1 MLVDRLRHR
10 VDIVWQQTLE
20 LSCSYDQFEY
30 LKTYIYF
37 SEILLELLTKQNYL
51 EMISI
56 WISIPLQVWWE
67 HIENICYHENYTIIS
82 WTFHGTLYLGGGLL
96 CCFVYILL
104 NNRPSITDHVQIWE
118 PVTHMYIN
126 TYAHI
131 YFHTQQCINVWRIN
145 VIKTLHEFAATWL
158 WFRVFSLLLL
168 YTN

>member
-67 HIENICYHENYTIIS
+67 HIEKYLLSRKLYDYFLNIS
-82 WTFHGTLYLGGGLL
+82 WYAISRWWPFMLFCLYFIEQQTFYYWPCPNLRAG
-96 CCFVYILL
+96 
-104 NNRPSITDHVQIWE
+104 
-118 PVTHMYIN
+118 N
-126 TYAHI
+126 TYVHK
-131 YFHTQQCINVWRIN
+131 YVRTYLFSH
-145 VIKTLHEFAATWL
+145 ATMH
-158 WFRVFSLLLL
+158 
-168 YTN
+168 